1 MTFNQ
6 NKMRAIESGKFDLL
20 IIASRWSLFGS
31 EIGTLTDFINYA
43 SKHIKVLIITEP
55 PTLDIGDTNATQ
67 HAFFEGKKMGDS
79 YYLNQKITDKRNTH
93 HQLVQTNLIELPN
106 VSFFTP
112 DIPTLNGQVEV
123 IKDGIPL
130 YFDDDH
136 LSTEGTLFLL
146 PKLERAIQQVLQ
158 AN

>member
-1 MTFNQ
+1 MDQKKHPSSIGSNQ
-6 NKMRAIESGKFDLL
+6 
-20 IIASRWSLFGS
+20 
-31 EIGTLTDFINYA
+31 
-43 SKHIKVLIITEP
+43 
-55 PTLDIGDTNATQ
+55 
-67 HAFFEGKKMGDS
+67 
-79 YYLNQKITDKRNTH
+79 
-93 HQLVQTNLIELPN
+93 LIELPN
-106 VSFFTP
+106 VSVFTP